1 MAKNFCNDRDAVG
14 FVKIFSPY
22 CVQVAKDLDIPLE
35 NLVGLAAEESGYGS
49 GRISIDCKN
58 FFSMRSPAPGQI
70 GFEFARDDPKVKVAK
85 YGRAID
91 SVESFKTK
99 WGPFVQGKKDP
110 VDFANALVRAGFNT
124 GKNGNGGR
132 AGFANYLV
140 GIIISVKERL
150 AC

>member
-1 MAKNFCNDRDAVG
+1 MKFFG
-14 FVKIFSPY
+14 PY

-35 NLVGLAAEESGYGS
+35 NLVGLAAEESGYRR

-58 FFSMRSPAPGQI
+58 YFSMRSPAPGQV
-70 GFEFARDDPKVKVAK
+70 GFEVARNDPKVKVAK
-85 YGRAID
+85 YGRPID

-99 WGPFVQGKKDP
+99 WGPFVQGKRDP

-124 GKNGNGGR
+124 GKNEDGGR
-132 AGFANYLV
+132 AGFANYLL
-140 GIIISVKERL
+140 GLIIAVKGRL